1 MNEKR
6 LMQVLRS
13 CRRRGAI
20 ALKLILVQLI
30 VITRV
35 MYEKKN
41 KKSKSK
47 KSFIGHIVIIMLV
60 VLVTINYTLAQ
71 NLNNSYLKIK
81 SNFEM
86 ANNQEKTPQEIYE
99 KANKAIVTIKTDN
112 NIGKGFIVE
121 AGRSCDHSEFAVI
134 TNNHIVEDNWKIKV
148 ILANGEEYSGYVFK
162 TDEQAD
168 LAAISFKL
176 PLLPSFLA
184 QKKSLPTLDTLFFPF
199 MFFNYARVGEPV
211 YTIYSSEKTSNSF
224 AAGTISSI
232 DPELGILH
240 DAFITHLDSSGSPLL
255 NFQGRVIGVNSG
267 KSEAGLNH
275 AVSLEKI
282 EIFVNPFVV
291 SKICFN

>member
-1 MNEKR
+1 MIYKQKKR
-6 LMQVLRS
+6 N
-13 CRRRGAI
+13 
-20 ALKLILVQLI
+20 LKRKI
-30 VITRV
+30 VGQIIIT
-35 MYEKKN
+35 
-41 KKSKSK
+41 
-47 KSFIGHIVIIMLV
+47 MLV

-71 NLNNSYLKIK
+71 NFSNSYLKVK

-86 ANNQEKTPQEIYE
+86 AKNQEKTPQEIYE
-99 KANKAIVTIKTDN
+99 KASKAIVTVKTDN
-112 NIGKGFIVE
+112 NIGRGFIVE
-121 AGRSCDHSEFAVI
+121 AGRSCSHSEFAVI
-134 TNNHIVEDNWKIKV
+134 TNSHIVEDNWKVKV

-162 TDEQAD
+162 TDERAD

-184 QKKSLPTLDTLFFPF
+184 QKKPLPTLDTLFFPF

-211 YTIYSSEKTSNSF
+211 YTINSSEETSNSF

-232 DPELGILH
+232 DPESGILH

-255 NFQGRVIGVNSG
+255 NSQGRVIGVNSG

-291 SKICFN
+291 TKICFN